1 MALINWKQI
10 SEQLGDYGVLSGSLN
25 ISGSLTVNGVPLSI
39 NPPADISA
47 VNAGLGL
54 IGGGNSGDVSLALD
68 TGSAHFLNA
77 LAKINNA
84 GIFKQTGSYWATTNN
99 VVISGS
105 LLVSGSVTFTGNG
118 GFVTIDEQLVFN
130 EVTNTPTVQPG
141 GILYS
146 GSNFYFGIG

>member
-1 MALINWKQI
+1 MALIGWKQI
-10 SEQLGDYGVLSGSLN
+10 GGDLGDYGNLTGSLN
-25 ISGSLTVNGVPLSI
+25 ISGSLIVNGVNLSI
-39 NPPADISA
+39 DPPADISS

-54 IGGGNSGDVSLALD
+54 SGGGNSGNVSLALD
-68 TGSAHFLNA
+68 TGSTHFLDA

-84 GIFKQTGSYWATTNN
+84 GIFKQTGSFWATTND

-118 GFVTIDEQLVFN
+118 GLVTIDEQLVFN
-130 EVTNTPTVQPG
+130 EVNITPEVQPG

-146 GSNFYFGIG
+146 ASNFYFGIQ